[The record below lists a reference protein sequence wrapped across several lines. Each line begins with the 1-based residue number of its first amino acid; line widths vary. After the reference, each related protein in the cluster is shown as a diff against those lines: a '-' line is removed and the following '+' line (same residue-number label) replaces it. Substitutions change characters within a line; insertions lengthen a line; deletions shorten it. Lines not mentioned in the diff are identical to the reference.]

1 MSELKKVLKECKEEV
16 VKNPFLRIQG
26 DLNYG

>member
-1 MSELKKVLKECKEEV
+1 LKECKEEV

-26 DLNYG
+26 DLNYGWI